1 MSYIIIIIT
10 HTSLH
15 SFFFLFV
22 SRRVFFLFITL
33 IQQCLL
39 FFLGTDSTRSRS
51 VRSGAS
57 TPGSSAVTPGT
68 PPSYSCRTPGS
79 RTPGSH
85 TPKSFS
91 VLQEKKVA
99 VIRTPPKSPS
109 SVQRQLKV
117 LNQPLPD
124 LKNVK
129 SKIGSTSNLK
139 HQPKGGQVTAWCS
152 APLKCKINKS
162 LKLKVLLYAF
172 ISK

>member
-1 MSYIIIIIT
+1 MS
-10 HTSLH
+10 LVL
-15 SFFFLFV
+15 SFFF
-22 SRRVFFLFITL
+22 SHIPGRVFLYPSFPLPLLGL
-33 IQQCLL
+33 IQSLL
-39 FFLGTDSTRSRS
+39 SPLGTDSARSRS

-109 SVQRQLKV
+109 STQRQLKV

-139 HQPKGGQVTAWCS
+139 HQPKGGQVTGLWWNTS
-152 APLKCKINKS
+152 VIVSFRYEITLW
-162 LKLKVLLYAF
+162 
-172 ISK
+172 SKQN

>member
-1 MSYIIIIIT
+1 MKESTFYVPEGSSTCSHFII
-10 HTSLH
+10 LH
-15 SFFFLFV
+15 FHH
-22 SRRVFFLFITL
+22 LFI
-33 IQQCLL
+33 
-39 FFLGTDSTRSRS
+39 FKGTDSARSRS

-57 TPGSSAVTPGT
+57 TPGSAVTPGT

-109 SVQRQLKV
+109 SAQRQLKV
-117 LNQPLPD
+117 INQPLPD

-129 SKIGSTSNLK
+129 SKVGSTSNLK
-139 HQPKGGQVTAWCS
+139 HQPKGGQVTAGG
-152 APLKCKINKS
+152 
-162 LKLKVLLYAF
+162 
-172 ISK
+172 